1 MAIKIVAKNRA
12 AVVAPAVKTVA
23 KQVHVRAAEA
33 PAKKAPSNEIY
44 VSTYTWTDN
53 KGQDHDMVSIAG
65 SEDALQKP
73 GRSFN
78 LSKNNMMRVVKAAEA
93 LGLI

>member
-12 AVVAPAVKTVA
+12 ASAVKTVNVKA
-23 KQVHVRAAEA
+23 KAAEV
-33 PAKKAPSNEIY
+33 KKAPSNEIF
-44 VSTYTWTDN
+44 VSTYTWTDG
-53 KGQDHDMVSIAG
+53 KGTDHDMVSIAG

-78 LSKNNMMRVVKAAEA
+78 LSVNNVKRVLAAAKA
-93 LGLI
+93 LGLA

>member
-1 MAIKIVAKNRA
+1 MAIKIVARKNAA
-12 AVVAPAVKTVA
+12 AVVAAPAAKTVNVKA
-23 KQVHVRAAEA
+23 KVAEV
-33 PAKKAPSNEIY
+33 KKPSNEIF

-65 SEDALQKP
+65 SEEALQKP

-78 LSKNNMMRVVKAAEA
+78 LSVNNVKRVLAAAQA
-93 LGLI
+93 LGLA